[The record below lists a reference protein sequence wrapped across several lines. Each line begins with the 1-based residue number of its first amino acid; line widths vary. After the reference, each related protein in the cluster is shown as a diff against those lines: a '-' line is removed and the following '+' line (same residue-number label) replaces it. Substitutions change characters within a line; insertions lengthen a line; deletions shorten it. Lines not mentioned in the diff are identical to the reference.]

1 MNNKLPLRD
10 GLPEILGTVIDQNG
24 KTHTLHRGPRQH
36 DSLTSEQLTRVAR
49 LQGGLKEAY
58 PMTLDGWVD
67 SFLGETYPEKEI
79 SIIESL
85 AVIYLKLTTN
95 TKLTLKEKKSLYSLL
110 CAISCGVPLKDLKK
124 EIPKGLP
131 SARTIHKMYRKELED
146 GARP

>member
-49 LQGGLKEAY
+49 LQGVLKEAR

-85 AVIYLKLTTN
+85 AVVYLRLTSN
-95 TKLTLKEKKSLYSLL
+95 TRLLLEEKESLYSLI
-110 CAISCGVPLKDLKK
+110 CAMSLGARLRDLKK
-124 EIPKGLP
+124 HIPKRLP
-131 SARTIHKMYRKELED
+131 SASKIHKMYRKALKD
-146 GARP
+146 SARP